1 MAKRTSPGPIG
12 PPRIPAQ
19 LGHFA
24 ERSVRDNDV
33 IEACEIG
40 ATTELESLIH
50 ALDIF
55 ESRLT
60 GVRFTGAD
68 ITESVLRDVEV
79 VDAEWSG
86 LRFNESRWSRVRVAG
101 SRMSGFT
108 APALKM
114 EDVVFDN
121 CRLDGASFRSAAGER
136 VAFVDCDLTD
146 ADFTQAKLATC
157 VFVRCD
163 LTRTDF
169 TSSSLKQVSF
179 DTSRLVDVRG
189 VTSMSGIT
197 VNADHVLPLALA
209 ALATLRIS
217 VVDHDPLVEALLG
230 PS

>member
-1 MAKRTSPGPIG
+1 MAKRTTPGPIA

-19 LGHFA
+19 LGQVA

-33 IEACEIG
+33 IEACEMG
-40 ATTELESLIH
+40 ATAELASPIH

-86 LRFNESRWSRVRVAG
+86 VRFNESRWSRVRASG
-101 SRMSGFT
+101 TRMSGFT

-114 EDVVFDN
+114 EDVVIDN
-121 CRLDGASFRSAAGER
+121 CRLDGASFRGAVGER
-136 VAFVDCDLTD
+136 VAFVDCDLAD
-146 ADFTQAKLATC
+146 ADFTQAKLTAC

-163 LTRTDF
+163 LSRADF
-169 TSSSLKQVSF
+169 TSATLKQVSF
-179 DTSRLVDVRG
+179 DTSKLTDVRG

-197 VNADHVLPLALA
+197 VDADHVLPLALA
-209 ALATLRIS
+209 ALATLRIE